1 MQPILFGRP
10 PGRPAPRSGGP
21 ETRRAQRD
29 RAEEAPFGRQTQSV
43 RTKGLL
49 VLVRTECYDLSM
61 AKNEART
68 ERIELRLT
76 PSEAAQLAKL
86 STGLGVTKSQAVRQ
100 AVAAYLG
107 EAVAGAPEMTG
118 PGGPGEKAVI
128 FQLDRIRTNLKQLE
142 PIGLGGVKTRSGRLE
157 LIEYFEWNVPQTVFK
172 TCLTDVEREKAA
184 SDLRDRIGR
193 PLAELVLR
201 HNRGETVEPWQVS
214 KIGLDELKS
223 LFDEWRAAKAA

>member
-1 MQPILFGRP
+1 
-10 PGRPAPRSGGP
+10 
-21 ETRRAQRD
+21 
-29 RAEEAPFGRQTQSV
+29 
-43 RTKGLL
+43 
-49 VLVRTECYDLSM
+49 M

-86 STGLGVTKSQAVRQ
+86 STGLGVTKSEAVRQ

-118 PGGPGEKAVI
+118 PGGPGEKAMF
-128 FQLDRIRTNLKQLE
+128 FQLDRIRSNLKQLE
-142 PIGLGGVKTRSGRLE
+142 PVGLPSFKYQGKPVGA
-157 LIEYFEWNVPQTVFK
+157 IEAYEWMVPQLVLK
-172 TCLTDVEREKAA
+172 RHLTDVGREKAA

-201 HNRGETVEPWQVS
+201 HNRGETVTQEQVAAVTT
-214 KIGLDELKS
+214 KGFETLIN
-223 LFDEWRAAKAA
+223 EWRAEKAA